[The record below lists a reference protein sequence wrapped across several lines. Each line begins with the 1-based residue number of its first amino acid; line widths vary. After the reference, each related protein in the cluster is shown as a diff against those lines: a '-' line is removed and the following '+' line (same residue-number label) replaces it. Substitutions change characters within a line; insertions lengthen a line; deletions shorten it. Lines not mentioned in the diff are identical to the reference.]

1 MRHLGLIYWPC
12 IYRRRR
18 RSEGATGGLVSVG
31 LGEPGRHIGDD
42 KKEILK
48 LFKNQYGLVY
58 IEEEEGTRGGFKQLF
73 TLLRLEEV
81 EVDVENLHSA
91 REYQFQ

>member
-1 MRHLGLIYWPC
+1 M
-12 IYRRRR
+12 
-18 RSEGATGGLVSVG
+18 SVG

-58 IEEEEGTRGGFKQLF
+58 IEEEEGTRGGFKQLYF
-73 TLLRLEEV
+73 ITTVGNLWAFFGDKVGSNEV
-81 EVDVENLHSA
+81 HKHAAN
-91 REYQFQ
+91 